1 MDNGMGFDERIVAR
15 LPEAAAGY
23 VGGLLAG
30 RSITVRVSRPRRTK
44 LGDHHPPRRGDR
56 SHRITVNEDLNPFA
70 FLTTLLHEIAHAD
83 VWDQTRTRWRR
94 PRPHGRE
101 WKRAFA
107 GLLEP
112 VVGQEWLPEDV
123 ATALASYMENPAAMS
138 CSDRGLVLALARY
151 DAHAVARTR
160 VEDLAAGQWFRVDS
174 GQVFCLG
181 RRVRT
186 RFLCVEP
193 ATGAE
198 YRVHGLAFADPVDA
212 AACIPITAART
223 KRECFA
229 DGRSFRRRARGGRAA
244 GRSAYSGSARGPHQ
258 T

>member
-1 MDNGMGFDERIVAR
+1 MDECTKALATY
-15 LPEAAAGY
+15 LPEPAIGY
-23 VGGLLAG
+23 VGSLLAD
-30 RSITVRVSRPRRTK
+30 RPIAVRVSRPRRTK
-44 LGDHHPPRRGDR
+44 LGDHRPPRRGDG
-56 SHRITVNEDLNPFA
+56 SHQITVNEDLNPFA

-83 VWDQTRTRWRR
+83 VWEQTRTRWRR

-112 VVGQEWLPEDV
+112 VVAKAWLPDDV
-123 ATALASYMENPAAMS
+123 AAALASSMANPAAMS

-151 DAHAVARTR
+151 DTHAAPRTR
-160 VEDLAAGQWFRVDS
+160 VEDLTPGQCFRVES

-181 RRVRT
+181 RRART
-186 RFLCVEP
+186 RFLCVET

-198 YRVHGLAFADPVDA
+198 YRVHGLAFAEPVDA
-212 AACIPITAART
+212 AGSLPLSAAW
-223 KRECFA
+223 KRRDCFA
-229 DGRSFRRRARGGRAA
+229 GGRCSRRRATGGRAA
-244 GRSAYSGSARGPHQ
+244 GRSAYSGSARGPRQ